1 MSPLND
7 TFKALSDPTR
17 REILRLLVKGDLAA
31 GAIAERFDMTKPSIS
46 HHLNTLKQAGLVLD
60 ERRGQNIIYSLNTT
74 VFQDVLSWVM
84 NVTKGEGALFAPG
97 HEPAGRGRRQDA
109 VGGRAWPT
117 GERKERR
124 QS

>member
-17 REILRLLVKGDLAA
+17 REILRLLSRSDLTA

-46 HHLNTLKQAGLVLD
+46 HHLATLKHAGLVLD

-74 VFQDVLSWVM
+74 VFQDVLAWVM
-84 NVTKGEGALFAPG
+84 TVAEEDGAGADPPDRTRRHGGSGRTK
-97 HEPAGRGRRQDA
+97 RRT
-109 VGGRAWPT
+109 R
-117 GERKERR
+117 
-124 QS
+124 